1 MQNDEIINCPR
12 TNGDLCYKTE
22 VSKGIYS
29 YLSLSCGFY
38 SNTLL
43 TEGSEFYEQ
52 TVVGLPEL
60 HKELAW
66 KDPETGLVWF
76 PNLIKNELG
85 MIYAGGTS
93 VDNWGWAVVKQVEI
107 PETDQ
112 KNHPIPGKP
121 GKYMTHR
128 PDMAN
133 IKYFPERDYIGALEE
148 LGVLPK

>member
-1 MQNDEIINCPR
+1 
-12 TNGDLCYKTE
+12 
-22 VSKGIYS
+22 
-29 YLSLSCGFY
+29 
-38 SNTLL
+38 LL

-52 TVVGLPEL
+52 TISTLPEL

-93 VDNWGWAVVKQVEI
+93 ADSWGWAVVKQVEI
-107 PETDQ
+107 PEADRH
-112 KNHPIPGKP
+112 NHPIPGKP
-121 GKYMTHR
+121 GEYMTHR

-133 IKYFPERDYIGALEE
+133 VKYFPERDFIGALEE
-148 LGVLPK
+148 LGILPK

>member
-1 MQNDEIINCPR
+1 
-12 TNGDLCYKTE
+12 
-22 VSKGIYS
+22 
-29 YLSLSCGFY
+29 
-38 SNTLL
+38 
-43 TEGSEFYEQ
+43 
-52 TVVGLPEL
+52 
-60 HKELAW
+60 
-66 KDPETGLVWF
+66 
-76 PNLIKNELG
+76 

-107 PETDQ
+107 PESEQ

-121 GKYMTHR
+121 GKYMTHK